1 MVVSAA
7 PHLFEREV
15 AVVVRHVLHVDVQ
28 QLVRHQLVPWTHSTA
43 AHAIHSV
50 TTM

>member
-1 MVVSAA
+1 MPWWQAACDWWWSPPA

-28 QLVRHQLVPWTHSTA
+28 QLVRH
-43 AHAIHSV
+43 
-50 TTM
+50 